1 VEGRRNAFQPTPP
14 VMWAGEENPSH
25 ALFPI
30 APPVPAANSRAR
42 WPAGIPDT
50 PLSQAILFERESGA
64 LL

>member
-1 VEGRRNAFQPTPP
+1 
-14 VMWAGEENPSH
+14 MWAGEENPSH